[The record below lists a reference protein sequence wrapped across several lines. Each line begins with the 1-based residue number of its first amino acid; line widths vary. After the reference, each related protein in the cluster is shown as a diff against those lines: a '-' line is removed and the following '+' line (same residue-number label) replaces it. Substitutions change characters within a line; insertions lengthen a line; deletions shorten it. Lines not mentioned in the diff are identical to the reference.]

1 MASFS
6 PLLRTTISRLL
17 FFPQICHTL
26 PHDATSRLL
35 GLQSSWRKREPS
47 HSGKSGNYLRRPR
60 PLLPPSCGR
69 GVGSPAHRRPGL
81 PLGLRPPPL
90 LPSQGLYS
98 LAVFFLPP
106 STSPLSKIMA
116 VVTET
121 TLLAAHLP
129 SSIALLFFFFGS
141 SSQPNFLESV
151 YTSCFH
157 FLTCRSLSSPFQP
170 GFHSASST

>member
-1 MASFS
+1 MMQPAGYLAFS
-6 PLLRTTISRLL
+6 LHGENGSHHTVANQGTISAVPAP
-17 FFPQICHTL
+17 FFLH
-26 PHDATSRLL
+26 
-35 GLQSSWRKREPS
+35 
-47 HSGKSGNYLRRPR
+47 
-60 PLLPPSCGR
+60 
-69 GVGSPAHRRPGL
+69 PAEEESDHRRPGL

-121 TLLAAHLP
+121 TLLASHLP

>member
-1 MASFS
+1 MEKTGAI
-6 PLLRTTISRLL
+6 TQWQIEGTISAVPAP
-17 FFPQICHTL
+17 FFPH
-26 PHDATSRLL
+26 PA
-35 GLQSSWRKREPS
+35 EEE
-47 HSGKSGNYLRRPR
+47 SG
-60 PLLPPSCGR
+60 
-69 GVGSPAHRRPGL
+69 HRRPGL

-129 SSIALLFFFFGS
+129 SSIALLFFFFWFLLTTQLLGKCLHQLFSLPYLSFAQQPIPTWLPFHQLNLNGS
-141 SSQPNFLESV
+141 CRLTSTLPAAKTAEHISVFTFL
-151 YTSCFH
+151 
-157 FLTCRSLSSPFQP
+157 SLSEAFNPV
-170 GFHSASST
+170 G